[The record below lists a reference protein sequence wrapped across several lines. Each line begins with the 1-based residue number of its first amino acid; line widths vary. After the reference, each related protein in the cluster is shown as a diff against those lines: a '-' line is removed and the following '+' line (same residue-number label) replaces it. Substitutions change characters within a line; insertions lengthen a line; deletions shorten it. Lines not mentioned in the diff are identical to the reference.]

1 MFGDHKTEIAA
12 AVAKVTPPVT
22 VGATIVAGV
31 QLSDV
36 VLVATLVYTC
46 VQIYITLYNFI
57 KGNKKPKE

>member
-1 MFGDHKTEIAA
+1 MDYHTRSYVVEQVYKAS
-12 AVAKVTPPVT
+12 PPVT
-22 VGATIVAGV
+22 VGASILAGV

-46 VQIYITLYNFI
+46 VQCYIALHHFI